1 MYIESLSNKKIKELN
16 KLKNKKYRD
25 QEGLFLVEGYHL
37 VSEAYNAGVL
47 MEVLTLDNNKIDLNV
62 PIIYTTEEILKYLS
76 DVETPQNIIGV
87 CKKIDNNKIGNKVV
101 ILDDVQDPGN
111 LGTIIRSAVAF
122 NFDTIIL
129 SNNSVDLYNP
139 KVIRS
144 TQGMMFKLNII
155 RCDLNDIIPEL
166 KDNGYK
172 VLATR
177 VTNGKD
183 VKSLEKIEKICII
196 MGNEGNGVKDSI
208 LSLADEFIYIK
219 MNKTCESLNVG
230 VATSIILY
238 ELGSD

>member
-16 KLKNKKYRD
+16 KLKTKKYRD
-25 QEGLFLVEGYHL
+25 QENLFLVEGYHL
-37 VSEAYNAGVL
+37 VREAYNAGIL
-47 MEVLTLDNNKIDLNV
+47 KEVLVLKDVDIDFDCN
-62 PIIYTTEEILKYLS
+62 IIYTTEEILKYLS

-87 CKKIDNNKIGNKVV
+87 CKKIDNSKIGNKVV
-101 ILDDVQDPGN
+101 VLDDIQDPGN
-111 LGTIIRSAVAF
+111 LGTIIRSSVAF

-144 TQGMMFKLNII
+144 TQGMMFKINII
-155 RCDLNDIIPEL
+155 RCDLNEVIPNL
-166 KDNGYK
+166 KKDGYR
-172 VLATR
+172 VLATK
-177 VTNGKD
+177 VTGGKD
-183 VKSLEKIEKICII
+183 VKTLEKLEKLCII

-208 LSLADEFIYIK
+208 LSLSDDFIYIK
-219 MNKTCESLNVG
+219 MNSTCESLNVG

>member
-16 KLKNKKYRD
+16 KLKTKKYRD
-25 QEGLFLVEGYHL
+25 QENLFLVEGYHL
-37 VSEAYNAGVL
+37 VREAYNAGIL
-47 MEVLTLDNNKIDLNV
+47 KEVLVLKDVDIDFDCN
-62 PIIYTTEEILKYLS
+62 IIYTTEEILKYLS

-87 CKKIDNNKIGNKVV
+87 CKKIDNSKIGNKVV
-101 ILDDVQDPGN
+101 VLDDIQDPGN
-111 LGTIIRSAVAF
+111 LGTIIRSSVAF

-144 TQGMMFKLNII
+144 TQGMMFKVNII
-155 RCDLNDIIPEL
+155 RCDLNEIIPNL
-166 KDNGYK
+166 KKDGYR
-172 VLATR
+172 VLATK
-177 VTNGKD
+177 VTGGKD
-183 VKSLEKIEKICII
+183 VKTLEKLEKLCII

-208 LSLADEFIYIK
+208 LSLSDDFIYIK
-219 MNKTCESLNVG
+219 MNSTCESLNVG